1 MEKILVNG
9 GAGFIDSHVA
19 DVFLG
24 KGYDMAIL
32 EELSAGF
39 EANIKDFALAL
50 EESLEKIVDYFRVL
64 EKID

>member
-39 EANIKDFALAL
+39 EA
-50 EESLEKIVDYFRVL
+50 KISRIL
-64 EKID
+64 P